1 MKSRLSIGL
10 PVLTLALACCT
21 AQHNN
26 PARAQGSSDAAQAT
40 AGNSKNVYGQPLRTA
55 NDAPYDVKM
64 PISEFMPHV
73 MQYAGDGVWKWQGYI
88 ADSKGERSLFPKT
101 DEEWE
106 QAESGGRTL
115 AEVTNLLLLPG
126 RRVDDPAWDK
136 AVIAVR
142 AVALKAAAAAEK
154 HDKDA
159 FFAAGGELDVACD
172 ECHVKFDP
180 TFQNQKGR

>member
-1 MKSRLSIGL
+1 MKSSFSFGL
-10 PVLTLALACCT
+10 PVLTLALACCS
-21 AQHNN
+21 AQHNT
-26 PARAQGSSDAAQAT
+26 PAQAKGSAASDT
-40 AGNSKNVYGQPLRTA
+40 AAASRNVYGQPLRMA
-55 NDAPYDVKM
+55 DDAPYDAKM
-64 PISEFMPHV
+64 PLSEFMPHV
-73 MQYAGDGVWKWQGYI
+73 MQYAGDGVWKWQGYV
-88 ADSKGERSLFPKT
+88 ANSTGEHSLFPKN

-106 QAESGGRTL
+106 QAESGARTL

-136 AVIAVR
+136 SVLSVR

-180 TFQNQKGR
+180 SFQKGR